1 MAGFLVAQKIREQ
14 LSKRVIEGG
23 NEDCIAP
30 ASYELRVG
38 SYRESRMGDR
48 TDLKPGEGVVVQP
61 GGLLL
66 VGTMERVHFPNDLIG
81 FLYLKSSYARLG
93 LLSWSQGIIEP
104 GYSGGLTIVL
114 NNASN
119 IYVPIVGGQ
128 KICHLMFSQA
138 DEATERPYTAE
149 YQGSESATAS
159 KGGSAW
165 GVVGDMLGKVSEGVT
180 AAVLRGGS

>member
-1 MAGFLVAQKIREQ
+1 MGAFLIAQRIREQ
-14 LSKRVIEGG
+14 LTKRVIEGG
-23 NEDCIAP
+23 IEDCVAP

-38 SYRESRMGDR
+38 SYRESRIGDR

-66 VGTMERVHFPNDLIG
+66 VGTVETVHLPNDLIG

-93 LLSWSQGIIEP
+93 LLSWSQGIVEP

-119 IYVPIVGGQ
+119 VYVPIVGGQ
-128 KICHLMFSQA
+128 KICHLMLSQA
-138 DEATERPYTAE
+138 DEATDQPYRAE
-149 YQGSESATAS
+149 YQGSASATPA

-180 AAVLRGGS
+180 AAVLKAGS

>member
-1 MAGFLVAQKIREQ
+1 MAGFLVAQQVRE
-14 LSKRVIEGG
+14 LLEKRIIEEGSD
-23 NEDCIAP
+23 DCVAP

-38 SYRESRMGDR
+38 SYRDSRIGER

-66 VGTMERVHFPNDLIG
+66 VGTLERVHFPNDLIG
-81 FLYLKSSYARLG
+81 FLYLKSSYSRLG
-93 LLSWSQGIIEP
+93 FLSWSQGIIEP
-104 GYSGGLTIVL
+104 GYTGGLTLVL

-119 IYVPIVGGQ
+119 IYIPVVGGQ
-128 KICHLMFSQA
+128 KICHLMFSQTDA
-138 DEATERPYTAE
+138 PTSQPYQAE
-149 YQGSESATAS
+149 YQGSASATAA

-180 AAVLRGGS
+180 AGFVKAGS